1 MSVGVATVHRVVVA
15 SQARAAHFKTFVF
28 IGTMGIKTASTLQS
42 CCENYVMNPCIAPSI
57 NKNEITIRA

>member
-1 MSVGVATVHRVVVA
+1 MSVGVATVHRVVDA

-28 IGTMGIKTASTLQS
+28 IGTMGIKTASALQS
-42 CCENYVMNPCIAPSI
+42 CENYVMNACIAPSI